1 MPGTPRTSR
10 KVQFKIGVRTC
21 LHPGSPPAL
30 SGASNARPMLVWMIM
45 PVAFITRLRLLE
57 RPDVMVAS
65 TVAKKSWSSGTL
77 VALTPDRI
85 EALHEFRPV
94 GRARR
99 ARRCYDHT
107 EQQAARPVPIQ
118 AGRGSGAA
126 FEMRRS
132 LTLGLCLVDGRRGT
146 LRPMGVNSGMA
157 GFGIVGCKST
167 PARGLFK
174 WHRISRGLRAP
185 RSPNREFSDFLK
197 NYLSEPREPP
207 RPLGPKLA
215 SAGPIQCA
223 CARQFEIT

>member
-1 MPGTPRTSR
+1 
-10 KVQFKIGVRTC
+10 
-21 LHPGSPPAL
+21 
-30 SGASNARPMLVWMIM
+30 
-45 PVAFITRLRLLE
+45 
-57 RPDVMVAS
+57 
-65 TVAKKSWSSGTL
+65 

-118 AGRGSGAA
+118 AGHGSGAA

-132 LTLGLCLVDGRRGT
+132 LTLGLCLVDGRRGA

-157 GFGIVGCKST
+157 GFGMVGCKST

-174 WHRISRGLRAP
+174 WHRISRGLRA
-185 RSPNREFSDFLK
+185 RGVRTREFSDFLK

-207 RPLGPKLA
+207 RPLGPKTRLRRSYSMRVPGSSRDHLA
-215 SAGPIQCA
+215 EHRMPGRQHELAPDGPTA
-223 CARQFEIT
+223 HPSVRETG